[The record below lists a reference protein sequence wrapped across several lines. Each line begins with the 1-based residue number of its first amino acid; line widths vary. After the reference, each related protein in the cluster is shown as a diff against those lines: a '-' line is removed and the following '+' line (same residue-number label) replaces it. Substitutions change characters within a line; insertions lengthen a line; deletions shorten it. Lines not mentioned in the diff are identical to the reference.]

1 MSITTSSSRSNGS
14 IKPLRGKENYITWS
28 IEIETIL
35 LRNNNAAYIRNGP
48 RATRPSTRYLDD
60 YNRKLEQYDRDLE
73 AYNAAAAA
81 LEAAAGQ
88 AAAGPAAAG
97 QAAAGQEAVG
107 RRGRAPARPALPKKP
122 DEAKGE
128 EKDLKIWE
136 EKRANALTDV
146 IESIHYTL
154 RPSIQNYQSTVETLL
169 EYCKTLYGSIGQ
181 NERMRAYSNL
191 NSIRLSSSGS
201 LQQYLIRFNN
211 AFEEL
216 TRTGATLPYGLILF
230 WFIEFIDSD
239 EYRFWKESFKAKI
252 RELTDENLKDGNWIQ
267 QAQQELLDRNID
279 PTGAS
284 EGKSSAKRPRDDSV
298 AEVNLTTKGT
308 SKQKK
313 RTKTNSDTK
322 GVSVKSEE
330 STGNKPSVSNTPKCK
345 VCDMNHATK
354 DCYYTSKNPPPG
366 WSGRP
371 EIWRKIIENQSK
383 KD

>member
-1 MSITTSSSRSNGS
+1 MSISTPTRSNGS

-28 IEIETIL
+28 IEIENIL
-35 LRNNNAAYIRNGP
+35 MRNNNAAYIRNGS
-48 RATRPSTRYLDD
+48 RAVRPSTRYLDD
-60 YNRKLEQYDRDLE
+60 YNRKLQQYDRDLE

-81 LEAAAGQ
+81 FEAAAGQ
-88 AAAGPAAAG
+88 AAAG

-107 RRGRAPARPALPKKP
+107 RRGRPPVRPALPKKP

-128 EKDLKIWE
+128 EKELKTWE

-146 IESIHYTL
+146 IENIHYTL
-154 RPSIQNYQSTVETLL
+154 RPSIQNHQSTVETLL

-181 NERMRAYSNL
+181 NERMRAYSNF
-191 NSIRLSSSGS
+191 NSIRLSSCGS
-201 LQQYLIRFNN
+201 LQQYIIRFNN

-252 RELTDENLKDGNWIQ
+252 RELSDENLEEGNWIR

-279 PTGAS
+279 PTGATGAN
-284 EGKSSAKRPRDDSV
+284 EGKSSAKRPRDDKESV
-298 AEVNLTTKGT
+298 GEVNMTTKGT

-313 RTKTNSDTK
+313 RTKTNSDSTV
-322 GVSVKSEE
+322 VSVKSEE
-330 STGNKPSVSNTPKCK
+330 PTGSKTNATKCN
-345 VCDMNHATK
+345 VCDGPHATK
-354 DCYYTSKNPPPG
+354 DCYYTSKNPPSR
-366 WSGRP
+366 WSGKP
-371 EIWRKIIENQSK
+371 EIWRKIIETRSK
-383 KD
+383 QD

>member
-1 MSITTSSSRSNGS
+1 MSITTSSARSNGS

-28 IEIETIL
+28 IEIENIL
-35 LRNNNAAYIRNGP
+35 LRNNNAAYIRNGS
-48 RATRPSTRYLDD
+48 RATRPGTRYLDD
-60 YNRKLEQYDRDLE
+60 YNRKLEQYDQDLE
-73 AYNAAAAA
+73 AYNDAVAAF
-81 LEAAAGQ
+81 EAAG
-88 AAAGPAAAG
+88 
-97 QAAAGQEAVG
+97 
-107 RRGRAPARPALPKKP
+107 RGRAPVRPALPKKP

-128 EKDLKIWE
+128 EKELKTWE

-191 NSIRLSSSGS
+191 NSIRLSSCGS

-230 WFIEFIDSD
+230 WFIEFIDND

-252 RELTDENLKDGNWIQ
+252 RELSDENLEEGNWIR

-279 PTGAS
+279 PTGAG
-284 EGKSSAKRPRDDSV
+284 EGKSSAKRPRDDKDSV
-298 AEVNLTTKGT
+298 GDVNLTTKGT
-308 SKQKK
+308 SNKKK
-313 RTKTNSDTK
+313 RSKTNSDLA
-322 GVSVKSEE
+322 KSQE
-330 STGNKPSVSNTPKCK
+330 STGNKPPASSTPKCK
-345 VCDMNHATK
+345 VCDGNHPTK
-354 DCYYTSKNPPPG
+354 DCYYTSKNPPTR
-366 WSGRP
+366 WSGKP
-371 EIWRKIIENQSK
+371 EIWRKIIESQSK
-383 KD
+383 QD